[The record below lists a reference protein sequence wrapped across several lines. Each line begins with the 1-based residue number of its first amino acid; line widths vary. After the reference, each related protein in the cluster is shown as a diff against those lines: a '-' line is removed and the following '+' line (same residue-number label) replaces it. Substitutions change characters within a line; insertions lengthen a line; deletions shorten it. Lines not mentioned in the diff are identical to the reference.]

1 LLKPFGFELREAANG
16 QEALQVQESWAP
28 QLVLMDIRMPVMD
41 GLEATRRIKATKAG
55 VRTKIVAQ
63 TAHALEEERI
73 RILAAG
79 CDDFIRKPYRDSEI
93 FESLAKHLGIRFVY
107 ASEMIA
113 APEAAVPDRAELALL
128 PDPLISE
135 LEKVLLRLDTGA
147 IGAVIDRIRRHNK
160 DLGESLAT
168 LVAEFQYGAILRLID
183 EHYAKNKSEER
194 M

>member
-1 LLKPFGFELREAANG
+1 
-16 QEALQVQESWAP
+16 
-28 QLVLMDIRMPVMD
+28 
-41 GLEATRRIKATKAG
+41 
-55 VRTKIVAQ
+55 
-63 TAHALEEERI
+63 
-73 RILAAG
+73 
-79 CDDFIRKPYRDSEI
+79 
-93 FESLAKHLGIRFVY
+93 
-107 ASEMIA
+107 
-113 APEAAVPDRAELALL
+113 LL